1 VASGERDGG
10 CAEVLGVGRGR
21 RWVDPVQ
28 VGGWD
33 LENKLAG
40 VRRCYDGRG
49 WRWANPCK
57 LGDLE
62 NELAGVRRCYGGRG
76 RRWGGSHAR
85 CGRSGGLFFL
95 VGEPFRTERAHHLDA
110 SGRPH
115 ASGRPGLETPYFCQ
129 FTAGRIGVA
138 RAFPVH
144 ASSLGVQFGFEL
156 SHDPLLLC
164 LHIICQVSSYP
175 CYTFLYGSRLLIDIL
190 FNLELLCLSSL

>member
-1 VASGERDGG
+1 MGSVARVGVPGH
-10 CAEVLGVGRGR
+10 VLSAT
-21 RWVDPVQ
+21 WIFFFFF
-28 VGGWD
+28 WLLD
-33 LENKLAG
+33 LG
-40 VRRCYDGRG
+40 
-49 WRWANPCK
+49 
-57 LGDLE
+57 
-62 NELAGVRRCYGGRG
+62 
-76 RRWGGSHAR
+76 
-85 CGRSGGLFFL
+85 
-95 VGEPFRTERAHHLDA
+95 
-110 SGRPH
+110 
-115 ASGRPGLETPYFCQ
+115 FCQ